1 MTASCPLRVQISAH
15 THADFYFPMRSCLG
29 ILTMQTYSYF
39 KRYPHDKP
47 FYKLLVRRVA
57 CCHSLLNTSL
67 TPRCSR
73 LLGGFAMVR
82 VARVRYRGQMLTD
95 AVIRALEFA
104 DQALIA
110 HAVYTYLI
118 TCV

>member
-1 MTASCPLRVQISAH
+1 
-15 THADFYFPMRSCLG
+15 MRSCLG